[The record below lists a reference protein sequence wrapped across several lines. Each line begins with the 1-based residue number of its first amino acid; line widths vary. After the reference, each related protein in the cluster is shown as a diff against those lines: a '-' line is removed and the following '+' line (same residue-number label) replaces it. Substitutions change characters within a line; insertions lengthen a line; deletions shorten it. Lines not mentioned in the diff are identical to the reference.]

1 MRISDWSSDVC
12 SSDLL
17 CLNRPDRHNAL
28 VPELLD
34 DILAAIET
42 CRREAGRDGG
52 PDAPIPPRVLV
63 LTAKGKSF
71 STGGDVEGFY
81 RTPRK
86 QRQAYAASVVGSL
99 NRIIDRKSVV

>member
-1 MRISDWSSDVC
+1 MCEKRLPSYTSADGIAE
-12 SSDLL
+12 L

-71 STGGDVEGFY
+71 SKGGDVEGFS
-81 RTPRK
+81 
-86 QRQAYAASVVGSL
+86 RQIGRASCRERVCQ
-99 NRIIDRKSVV
+99 SV